1 MTFIRLGKERE
12 SLVMRSEHYKEYIES
27 YLKSRG
33 YSKDTDS
40 AIEGLF
46 EDQVYYCSDRKRV
59 NVECKD
65 SEIGIWRKDFL
76 IPFSRYLILYSKL
89 PSESRF
95 QFSFFARKLKNSD
108 EFKAIFNNLETEQL
122 YKLKKKCI
130 EALSNSQNNK
140 VKAMA
145 GEMESVS
152 HDILRAFVYES
163 EIIEAD
169 IDSLK
174 KAVSMRFPDVGVSS
188 SILDILPNQ
197 TVSERLIQTGKPYEV
212 EEQLLSNLF
221 PLMDYPKTIWAAYTN
236 LRRKAEVF
244 RKFDESPAPA
254 FILKEGRLLSFQ
266 NLSEITNPFSELIDL
281 DSVSKHS
288 VQRWIGDENK
298 KKWVLELMHAMIRNY
313 AKALSLE
320 FDGKTSRYFLSSK
333 LGMDRTIKWKP
344 SNRAATRHVVKFYR
358 NEEGEINF
366 AAHRSVQFKIE
377 TIANDFFLL
386 IEPCWSFTKNGITPI
401 RGKKMNVLSNH
412 WRTREHNSSY
422 LRDVFFWAYFLAD
435 WKDTI
440 ILQEDGCSIII
451 DTKPVNTSLSVGV
464 ENDSISIDRLL
475 SKQKDEIEPILL
487 FDSAEDDLFE
497 KEEDFL
503 LDSEIEEVHDVE
515 EDSNE

>member
-174 KAVSMRFPDVGVSS
+174 KAVSMRLPDVGVSS

-266 NLSEITNPFSELIDL
+266 NLS
-281 DSVSKHS
+281 
-288 VQRWIGDENK
+288 
-298 KKWVLELMHAMIRNY
+298 
-313 AKALSLE
+313 
-320 FDGKTSRYFLSSK
+320 
-333 LGMDRTIKWKP
+333 
-344 SNRAATRHVVKFYR
+344 
-358 NEEGEINF
+358 
-366 AAHRSVQFKIE
+366 
-377 TIANDFFLL
+377 
-386 IEPCWSFTKNGITPI
+386 
-401 RGKKMNVLSNH
+401 
-412 WRTREHNSSY
+412 
-422 LRDVFFWAYFLAD
+422 
-435 WKDTI
+435 
-440 ILQEDGCSIII
+440 
-451 DTKPVNTSLSVGV
+451 
-464 ENDSISIDRLL
+464 
-475 SKQKDEIEPILL
+475 
-487 FDSAEDDLFE
+487 
-497 KEEDFL
+497 
-503 LDSEIEEVHDVE
+503 
-515 EDSNE
+515 